1 MNAINIGDNPV
12 IYQEGRFRIN
22 VTSLPAPGAIE
33 LLQLTCYGTSG
44 IRYQQTGQ
52 TEKLADIGK
61 AIYFHLYDESR
72 LVGFFCLDPRDI
84 TFLGAHIDGYYG
96 RYFAIA
102 PEYQGLSLGSRLI
115 EEVTRFIRTRIHGPS
130 MIYVYV
136 ESRNTRS
143 VNCFTNNG
151 YRQVSHCKTFVFRRM
166 FPRRVYQVV
175 SCADDQLDEVRESI
189 ADACRGAQFLT
200 TKRIG
205 YRENYFLCFDQDRL
219 VGGLQANPVT
229 WRFQSMPGISGRMM
243 MHLLPLVP
251 IANRLFQPEY
261 QFLAVDSVH
270 LLQGQKAEVPAMLE
284 SVLAYTGAYSMIL
297 QSDTTFRRT
306 LDGNDAGAISG
317 YQHGV
322 STGIYCLPIHFPDGD
337 WVFDD
342 SECFISSFDFT

>member
-1 MNAINIGDNPV
+1 MNAVTIGDNPV

-33 LLQLTCYGTSG
+33 LLQETCYGTSG

-52 TEKLADIGK
+52 REKLAAIGP
-61 AIYFHLYDESR
+61 AIYFHLYDEDR
-72 LVGFFCLDPRDI
+72 LAGFFCLDPREI
-84 TFLGAHIDGYYG
+84 AFRGAGIDGYYG

-102 PEYQGLSLGSRLI
+102 PAYQGLSLGNRLI
-115 EEVTRFIRTRIHGPS
+115 EEVTRFIRTRSARPG

-143 VNCFTNNG
+143 VNCFTKNG
-151 YRQVSHCKTFVFRRM
+151 YRLVSHCKTFVFRRL
-166 FPRRVYQVV
+166 FPRPLYRVV
-175 SCADDQLDEVRESI
+175 SAAENQLEEVRQSI
-189 ADACRGAQFLT
+189 ADSCCGAQFLT

-205 YRENYFLCFDQDRL
+205 YRGNYFLCFDQNRF

-251 IANRLFQPEY
+251 VANRLFQPKY
-261 QFLAVDSVH
+261 QFLAVDSV
-270 LLQGQKAEVPAMLE
+270 QIQEGQKTEVPAMLE
-284 SVLAYTGAYSMIL
+284 SVLAHTGRYSMIL

-306 LDGNDAGAISG
+306 LDGIDAGAISG

-322 STGIYCLPIHFPDGD
+322 STGIYCLPVHLPDGE